1 MEVEASA
8 STDSGRRD
16 LLPPALFRSCPGT
29 CRRSPSQAGFPLARM
44 SVRTYHGVDGT
55 SRQAACLAAWRNPYA
70 AYVVRSAARG
80 AVPAETAAAQA
91 HIMKHA
97 KRTRLERKGWR
108 VGSAEDFLDLNPA
121 EAAIIETK
129 LALSRSLRDRRAA
142 EGLSQ
147 AALAKRLCSSQSRVA
162 KMEAGDSS
170 VSIDLLLRALYS
182 LGARPRDVA
191 SILARRRGAAA

>member
-1 MEVEASA
+1 
-8 STDSGRRD
+8 
-16 LLPPALFRSCPGT
+16 
-29 CRRSPSQAGFPLARM
+29 
-44 SVRTYHGVDGT
+44 
-55 SRQAACLAAWRNPYA
+55 
-70 AYVVRSAARG
+70 
-80 AVPAETAAAQA
+80 
-91 HIMKHA
+91 MKHA

-142 EGLSQ
+142 EGLSL
-147 AALAKRLCSSQSRVA
+147 AALAKRLSSSQSRVA